1 MTGKKAMLVLSF
13 MALLAAPLA
22 AQDTVTYEDLSNALS
37 FNNTTLLAAMEDYRT
52 AGIDVKDAKSS
63 YHPQI
68 SYTVAGSYVY
78 QHQPMFI
85 DNSDINPLID
95 TVSQIFGRPLPH
107 LNEPLELT
115 KWLSVNAP
123 YLNASVSLVQP
134 IYTWGKVTSNVKM
147 YEEIESARA
156 LQIGD
161 TEAQLDAQLKAY
173 LSSLYYLDQVLV
185 LLDSIQQD
193 ADELVTIA
201 EQSSST
207 GVLLQQDV
215 ASARV
220 SASQIALSRT
230 QVESQIQNITTAL
243 ETMTGIDNL
252 DLTVIDY
259 TPDEAWFAEIANAD
273 RAQLELMATGNS
285 QASIQM
291 LDHMAAAAGYAQNA
305 AKGSMYVVPDIALSV
320 SADYTAPLTDR
331 FADES
336 AWGVTVAVALQ
347 GTIWDGGQRSNDRQR
362 AESAVSSA
370 QITRTEAVNTIKTT
384 LNENL
389 GNIDIALANIEYQKA
404 NIELLQSEL
413 ELEQSRF
420 DLGASSRQDILEKR
434 IELGQAQVEMITQK
448 MTLAASCFTVDYL
461 TGYSSL

>member
-78 QHQPMFI
+78 QHQPMIINENDARDMMNNIYPGIGNIISDPI
-85 DNSDINPLID
+85 D
-95 TVSQIFGRPLPH
+95 
-107 LNEPLELT
+107 LT
-115 KWLSVNAP
+115 NMLSVNAP

-220 SASQIALSRT
+220 SASQIALSKT

-252 DLTVIDY
+252 DQTVIDY
-259 TPDEAWFAEIANAD
+259 TPDEVWFAEIANAD

-404 NIELLQSEL
+404 NIELLKSEL

-448 MTLAASCFTVDYL
+448 MALAASCFTVDYL

>member
-78 QHQPMFI
+78 QHQPMSINENDARDMMNNIYPGIGNIISDPI
-85 DNSDINPLID
+85 D
-95 TVSQIFGRPLPH
+95 
-107 LNEPLELT
+107 LT
-115 KWLSVNAP
+115 NMLSVNAP

-134 IYTWGKVTSNVKM
+134 IYTWGKVTSSVKM

-173 LSSLYYLDQVLV
+173 LSSLYYLDQILV

-220 SASQIALSRT
+220 SASQIALSKT

-291 LDHMAAAAGYAQNA
+291 LDHMTAAAGYAQNA

-434 IELGQAQVEMITQK
+434 IELGQAQVEIITQK
-448 MTLAASCFTVDYL
+448 MSLAASCFTVDYL

>member
-68 SYTVAGSYVY
+68 SYTIAGSYVY
-78 QHQPMFI
+78 QHQPMSIAPEDANALINDMFPGLGGSIQLGKPI
-85 DNSDINPLID
+85 D
-95 TVSQIFGRPLPH
+95 
-107 LNEPLELT
+107 LT
-115 KWLSVNAP
+115 NMLSVNAP

-134 IYTWGKVTSNVKM
+134 IYTWGKVTSSVKM

-220 SASQIALSRT
+220 SASQIALSKT

-252 DLTVIDY
+252 DQTVIDY

-305 AKGSMYVVPDIALSV
+305 AKGFMYVVPDIALSV

-448 MTLAASCFTVDYL
+448 MSLAASCFTVDYL

>member
-85 DNSDINPLID
+85 YPNDLGKLGDLFPVLD
-95 TVSQIFGRPLPH
+95 LP
-107 LNEPLELT
+107 NPLELT
-115 KWLSVNAP
+115 NMLSVNAP

-134 IYTWGKVTSNVKM
+134 IYTWGKVTSSVKM

-220 SASQIALSRT
+220 SASQIALSKT

-243 ETMTGIDNL
+243 ETMTGIENL

-259 TPDEAWFAEIANAD
+259 TPDEAWFAEIANSD

-420 DLGASSRQDILEKR
+420 DLGAASRQDILEKR

-448 MTLAASCFTVDYL
+448 MSLAASCFTVDYL

>member
-78 QHQPMFI
+78 QHQPMSIATEDANALINDMFQIPGFSIQI
-85 DNSDINPLID
+85 DKPID
-95 TVSQIFGRPLPH
+95 
-107 LNEPLELT
+107 LT
-115 KWLSVNAP
+115 NMLSVNAP

-134 IYTWGKVTSNVKM
+134 IYTWGKVTSSVKM

-220 SASQIALSRT
+220 SASQIALSKT

-243 ETMTGIDNL
+243 ETMTGIENL
-252 DLTVIDY
+252 DQTVIDY
-259 TPDEAWFAEIANAD
+259 TPDEAWCAEIANAD
-273 RAQLELMATGNS
+273 RSQLELMATGNS

-404 NIELLQSEL
+404 NIELLKSEL
-413 ELEQSRF
+413 KLEQSRF

-448 MTLAASCFTVDYL
+448 MALAASCFTVDYL

>member
-78 QHQPMFI
+78 QHQPMIINENDARDMMNNIYPGIGNIISDPI
-85 DNSDINPLID
+85 D
-95 TVSQIFGRPLPH
+95 
-107 LNEPLELT
+107 LT
-115 KWLSVNAP
+115 NMLSVNAP

-134 IYTWGKVTSNVKM
+134 IYTWGKVTSSVKM

-220 SASQIALSRT
+220 SASQIALSKT

-291 LDHMAAAAGYAQNA
+291 LDHMTAAAGYAQNA

>member
-13 MALLAAPLA
+13 IALLAAPLA

-78 QHQPMFI
+78 QHQPMIINENDARDLMNNIYPGIGNIITAPI
-85 DNSDINPLID
+85 D
-95 TVSQIFGRPLPH
+95 
-107 LNEPLELT
+107 LT
-115 KWLSVNAP
+115 NMLSVNAP

-220 SASQIALSRT
+220 SASQIALSKT
-230 QVESQIQNITTAL
+230 QVESQIQSITTAL
-243 ETMTGIDNL
+243 ETMTGIENL

-291 LDHMAAAAGYAQNA
+291 IDHMAAAAGYAQNA

-336 AWGVTVAVALQ
+336 AWGITVAVALQ

>member
-78 QHQPMFI
+78 QHQPMIINENDARDMMNNIYPGIGNIISDPI
-85 DNSDINPLID
+85 D
-95 TVSQIFGRPLPH
+95 
-107 LNEPLELT
+107 LT
-115 KWLSVNAP
+115 NMLSVNAP

-134 IYTWGKVTSNVKM
+134 IYTWGKVTSSVKM

-220 SASQIALSRT
+220 SASQIALSKT

-243 ETMTGIDNL
+243 ETMTGIENL
-252 DLTVIDY
+252 DQTVFDY

-448 MTLAASCFTVDYL
+448 MSLAASCFTVDYL